1 MAYFPPVTTFLSY
14 ENDGTGVRVAYLLG
28 CVVTFDS
35 QQGPGIHQNGVT
47 ELWVVFLSFLRTGA
61 DGNSVSWD
69 AEQGGVVHAVHAMPS
84 IVATIAIVSNSV
96 EV

>member
-35 QQGPGIHQNGVT
+35 QQGPGIHQNGVKG
-47 ELWVVFLSFLRTGA
+47 LRLF
-61 DGNSVSWD
+61 
-69 AEQGGVVHAVHAMPS
+69 
-84 IVATIAIVSNSV
+84 
-96 EV
+96 